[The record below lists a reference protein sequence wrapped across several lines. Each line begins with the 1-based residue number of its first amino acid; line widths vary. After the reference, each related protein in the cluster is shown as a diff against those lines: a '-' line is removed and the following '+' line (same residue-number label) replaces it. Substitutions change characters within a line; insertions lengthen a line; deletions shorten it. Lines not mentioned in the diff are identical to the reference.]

1 MNQQTGYLPPN
12 LFTVVLRHPDTVDA
26 IIEGATLNDITAIAL
41 GASPVQQIFVCPAQ
55 YLDQFRHG
63 QEIID
68 RASRYTL
75 ATARMGGFDVEF
87 LGAADA
93 EAWGDEIIRG
103 LDYTRRMERKAKAAE
118 RVAAAAA
125 LASGPKTGDTTLEAD
140 RARERARGVVL
151 EPGRDR
157 HLFEL
162 EKRAHLV
169 GA

>member
-1 MNQQTGYLPPN
+1 MQSQIGYLPPN

-41 GASPVQQIFVCPAQ
+41 GASPVRQVFVCPAQ

-68 RASRYTL
+68 RAARYVL
-75 ATARMGGFDVEF
+75 ATARVGGFDVEF
-87 LGAADA
+87 LGAAEA
-93 EAWGDEIIRG
+93 EAWADEIVRG
-103 LDYTRRMERKAKAAE
+103 LDYARRMERKKKAAE

-125 LASGPKTGDTTLEAD
+125 LASGPKTKDVTLEAD
-140 RARERARGVVL
+140 RARERARGAVL
-151 EPGRDR
+151 DHGRDR
-157 HLFEL
+157 ALFEL
-162 EKRAHLV
+162 EQRAHLA

>member
-1 MNQQTGYLPPN
+1 MEKLIGYLPPN

-41 GASPVQQIFVCPAQ
+41 GASPVRQVFVCPAQ

-68 RASRYTL
+68 RARGFVL
-75 ATARMGGFDVEF
+75 CTARVGGFDVEAI
-87 LGAADA
+87 GTIPN
-93 EAWGDEIIRG
+93 EAWADEIIRG
-103 LDYTRRMERKAKAAE
+103 LDYTKRQERKQRAAE

-125 LASGPKTGDTTLEAD
+125 LASGPKTKDTAFEAD

-151 EPGRDR
+151 DHSRDR

-162 EKRAHLV
+162 EQRAHLA